1 MYGREFIRVSDALL
15 IRLRPAYCTRVDTE
29 LPTHLSDKIHAYITC
44 YVSGGPLSH
53 PIVHLSHQAGAIL
66 PQAEVEEEIRDT
78 PLRYTQALPSA
89 QQTSVAPG
97 AWPKDMP
104 RLAFEITSE
113 DGFSCRAQSMEGK
126 STGSFIKDAH

>member
-1 MYGREFIRVSDALL
+1 MLFHET
-15 IRLRPAYCTRVDTE
+15 PA
-29 LPTHLSDKIHAYITC
+29 SAFSI
-44 YVSGGPLSH
+44 SGGPLSH

-78 PLRYTQALPSA
+78 PLRNAQAPPSS
-89 QQTSVAPG
+89 QQSVVAPG

-113 DGFSCRAQSMEGK
+113 DGFSCRAQTMEGK
-126 STGSFIKDAH
+126 RAWVLLSRTGIQWVMHQRTSELP

>member
-1 MYGREFIRVSDALL
+1 M
-15 IRLRPAYCTRVDTE
+15 
-29 LPTHLSDKIHAYITC
+29 HITC

>member
-1 MYGREFIRVSDALL
+1 MPCLYVYDWL
-15 IRLRPAYCTRVDTE
+15 IVHMLIKSHPLICQMKYMHIAC
-29 LPTHLSDKIHAYITC
+29 C
-44 YVSGGPLSH
+44 VSGGPLSH

-78 PLRYTQALPSA
+78 PLRYTQALPST
-89 QQTSVAPG
+89 QQSSVTPG

-126 STGSFIKDAH
+126 SAGSFIKDAH